1 MLDRVWRKGN
11 TPILLVGIVNSAAAM
26 ENRMELPYDPAVP
39 LLWYISGNEENSN
52 FKRYMQQSRGPRG
65 FHTK

>member
-1 MLDRVWRKGN
+1 MEKMEHSF
-11 TPILLVGIVNSAAAM
+11 TVGRDVNWAAAM

-39 LLWYISGNEENSN
+39 LLWYISGNDENSN
-52 FKRYMQQSRGPRG
+52 LKRYMQQSRGPRD